1 MRFFA
6 CFPFCPIVATLPSK
20 LPSDNVSCHRALIHL
35 RALFIDTC
43 TSTDH
48 THAHTTAPQT
58 GVASPPLR
66 RASPAA
72 QLPTYISSWKRSRWP
87 HDLLFEEDLVDT
99 QSRPSTIQLHP
110 GELRRI
116 CWTLLEWYS
125 VSLWALVKIHL
136 HVYGQPGTR
145 INRCFT
151 RFKLLLRS
159 SFTTNM
165 IMSMISSTTYFH
177 PAEETIRGWIL
188 RAHSFVKNQVQSDL
202 PRLRRLGRSR
212 LK

>member
-1 MRFFA
+1 MCFWESQSTVNLCLYCLQQSMRFFV
-6 CFPFCPIVATLPSK
+6 CFPFCPIMATLPSE
-20 LPSDNVSCHRALIHL
+20 LPSDNVPCHRALTYL

-48 THAHTTAPQT
+48 THAHTTALQT

-110 GELRRI
+110 RELRRI

-125 VSLWALVKIHL
+125 VSLRALVKIHL

-151 RFKLLLRS
+151 RFKLLPLPDCYIQ
-159 SFTTNM
+159 FYHGYDYEYDFQYN
-165 IMSMISSTTYFH
+165 IVSTC
-177 PAEETIRGWIL
+177 RGN
-188 RAHSFVKNQVQSDL
+188 S
-202 PRLRRLGRSR
+202 
-212 LK
+212 

>member
-1 MRFFA
+1 MSQS
-6 CFPFCPIVATLPSK
+6 V
-20 LPSDNVSCHRALIHL
+20 NVSVCPFHRYMHKYGPLCPHHCA
-35 RALFIDTC
+35 
-43 TSTDH
+43 TDRC
-48 THAHTTAPQT
+48 
-58 GVASPPLR
+58 GLPPLH

-72 QLPTYISSWKRSRWP
+72 RLPTYSSSWKRSRWP

-110 GELRRI
+110 REIRHI

-151 RFKLLLRS
+151 RFKLLLCCWTMNR
-159 SFTTNM
+159 
-165 IMSMISSTTYFH
+165 IMSMISKKTVSSS
-177 PAEETIRGWIL
+177 RGNNKWVL
-188 RAHSFVKNQVQSDL
+188 CVHSFVKKSGAVWRWTSKVEEAEQVST
-202 PRLRRLGRSR
+202 
-212 LK
+212 